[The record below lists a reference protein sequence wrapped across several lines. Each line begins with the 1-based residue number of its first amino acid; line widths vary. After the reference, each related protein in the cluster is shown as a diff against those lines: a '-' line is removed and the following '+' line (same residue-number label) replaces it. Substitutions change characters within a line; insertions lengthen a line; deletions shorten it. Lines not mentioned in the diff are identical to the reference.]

1 MTESE
6 GRALA
11 RTACL
16 LLLAAAVRW
25 GMAARAGPAVVPA
38 DSALA
43 LTGLLEESRRERDE
57 AARRQ
62 EPLAEGERLDPNRAN
77 DVELDRLPGV
87 GAATALAI
95 VAAREQKGPFR
106 QVEELL
112 DVPGI
117 GPATLRKMQPHLY
130 FSGGYPVGRPVTRDP
145 GPVLALNRA
154 SIEEL
159 DGLPGIGPALAQRIL
174 DERDRLG
181 GFSTLDDLLAVRGIG
196 KSTLE
201 RLQPLVTVP

>member
-43 LTGLLEESRRERDE
+43 LTGLLEESRKERDE

-62 EPLAEGERLDPNRAN
+62 EPLREGERLDPNRAS

-87 GAATALAI
+87 GAATAVAI
-95 VAAREQKGPFR
+95 VAAREKGGPFR
-106 QVEELL
+106 QVDDLL

-117 GPATLRKMQPHLY
+117 GPATLRRMLPYLDLTKA
-130 FSGGYPVGRPVTRDP
+130 SPVGRPLSSNP
-145 GPVLALNRA
+145 GPVLALNAA

-159 DGLPGIGPALAQRIL
+159 DALPGIGPALASRIL
-174 DERDRLG
+174 EERDRLG
-181 GFSTLDDLLAVRGIG
+181 GFATLDDLLAVRGIG
-196 KSTLE
+196 SSTLE
-201 RLQPLVTVP
+201 RLRPLVTVP